1 MFQSIRKDNLPTVQE
16 TQPQSGENLMDVQF
30 FLFSVVFFS
39 FLLSTIVY
47 CLCLPPLHVWK
58 DQYLTR
64 IEINRIVAAVDCLP
78 ISVGLRA
85 DGCCLFIYAD
95 PISGKV
101 LLAAPCP
108 PPEEVRW

>member
-1 MFQSIRKDNLPTVQE
+1 
-16 TQPQSGENLMDVQF
+16 MDVQF